1 VSLLR
6 LSERWMS
13 TDVRAGEAKVSD
25 WLDHN
30 LYDLNETSCV
40 TKGMGWRAQGWVSD
54 REGEV
59 GRPLCGGHKRG

>member
-1 VSLLR
+1 MRRLGAHTVSLLR

-25 WLDHN
+25 WLDHS

-40 TKGMGWRAQGWVSD
+40 TKG
-54 REGEV
+54 
-59 GRPLCGGHKRG
+59 